1 MRMNIRL
8 SDLQGHGQRTP
19 WKLMNVKVPDTVLQR
34 IDAVAA
40 SLGCAKT
47 AVVIALL
54 NEGLDAYAEQ
64 QGVTAPKAKRRA

>member
-1 MRMNIRL
+1 MNIRL
-8 SDLQGHGQRTP
+8 SDLQGQGQRTP
-19 WKLMNVKVPDTVLQR
+19 WKLMNVKVPDTVLAR

-54 NEGLDAYAEQ
+54 NEGLDAFAEQ
-64 QGVTAPKAKRRA
+64 QGAAAPRVRRRA